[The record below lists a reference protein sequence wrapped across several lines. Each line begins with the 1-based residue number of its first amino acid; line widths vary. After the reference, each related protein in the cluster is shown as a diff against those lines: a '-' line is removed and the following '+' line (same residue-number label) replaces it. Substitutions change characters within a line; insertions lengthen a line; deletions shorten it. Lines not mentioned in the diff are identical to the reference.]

1 MKRVRLIAL
10 DMDGTLLLSDHATVP
25 QRNIDAIR
33 RAHQHG
39 VRVVISTGRLV
50 EDASDF
56 IRRLDLPCMIVA
68 ANGARAADGPM
79 PGGNWLYRCN
89 LTPED
94 AHAVLDILIP
104 SGMMIN
110 GFEDGAVNTVVD
122 GSGRK
127 YHLVYRGLIEDRY
140 GEEAIR
146 EAADRGIMKIF
157 VESGG
162 FAGSEYDPRI
172 APTRERIVS
181 SLPHLQVTSSAPGN
195 IEIMSPSAGKGTA
208 LSHIAAHYGLTRENV
223 MAVGDAA
230 NDLNMLEYAYHS
242 VAMGN
247 ATPEVLA
254 CCRYK
259 TATNDECGVA
269 EIIDQVV
276 DAILA
281 DREAENGGV

>member
-1 MKRVRLIAL
+1 MAVNRVKLIAL
-10 DMDGTLLLSDHATVP
+10 DMDGTLLLSDHQTVP

-33 RAHQHG
+33 RAHALG
-39 VRVVISTGRLV
+39 IRVAISTGRMI

-56 IRRLDLPCMIVA
+56 IRRLNLPCMIVA

-79 PGGNWLYRCN
+79 PGAQWLYRSHIA
-89 LTPED
+89 PAD
-94 AHAVLDILIP
+94 AHAALDILIP
-104 SGMMIN
+104 YGMMIN
-110 GFEDGAVNTVVD
+110 GFEDGIVNTVPD

-140 GEEAIR
+140 GEKPIR

-162 FAGSEYDPRI
+162 FAGSEFDPRI
-172 APTRERIVS
+172 APAREQIIRQ
-181 SLPHLQVTSSAPGN
+181 LPHLQVTSSAPGN
-195 IEIMSPSAGKGTA
+195 IEIMAPDAGKGTA
-208 LSHIAAHYGLTRENV
+208 LAQVAAYFGLTRENV
-223 MAVGDAA
+223 MAMGDAA

-259 TATNDECGVA
+259 TTTNDECGVA
-269 EIIDQVV
+269 DMIERVIE
-276 DAILA
+276 ATLA
-281 DREAENGGV
+281 SRGEQHV

>member
-1 MKRVRLIAL
+1 MNRVRLIAL
-10 DMDGTLLLSDHATVP
+10 DMDGTLLLSDHKTVP

-33 RAHQHG
+33 RAHALG
-39 VRVVISTGRLV
+39 IRVSISTGRMI

-56 IRRLDLPCMIVA
+56 IRRLDLPCLIVA

-79 PGGNWLYRCN
+79 PGAQWLYRSC
-89 LTPED
+89 LAPED
-94 AHAVLDILIP
+94 AHAVLDMLIP
-104 SGMMIN
+104 YGMMIN
-110 GFEDGAVNTVVD
+110 GFEDGVVNTIPD

-140 GEEAIR
+140 GEQAIR

-157 VESGG
+157 VETGG
-162 FAGSEYDPRI
+162 FAGSEFDPRI
-172 APTRERIVS
+172 APAREEIIR

-195 IEIMSPSAGKGTA
+195 IEIMAPDAGKGAA
-208 LSHIAAHYGLTRENV
+208 LAQVAAHFGLTRENV

-247 ATPEVLA
+247 ASPEVLA

-259 TATNDECGVA
+259 TAPNDECGVA
-269 EIIDQVV
+269 EIIERVI
-276 DAILA
+276 DAVLA
-281 DREAENGGV
+281 EREGKHG

>member
-1 MKRVRLIAL
+1 
-10 DMDGTLLLSDHATVP
+10 MDGTLLLSDHKTVP

-33 RAHQHG
+33 RAHQCG
-39 VRVVISTGRLV
+39 IRVVISTGRLI

-56 IRRLDLPCMIVA
+56 IRRLNLPCIIVA
-68 ANGARAADGPM
+68 ANGARASSGPM
-79 PGGNWLYRCN
+79 PGGRWIYRCDIE
-89 LTPED
+89 PED
-94 AHAVLDILIP
+94 AHAALDILIP
-104 SGMMIN
+104 TGMMIN
-110 GFEDGAVNTVVD
+110 GFEDGAVNTISD

-140 GEEAIR
+140 GETAIR

-162 FAGSEYDPRI
+162 FAGSEYDPRV
-172 APTRERIVS
+172 APAREKIVAA
-181 SLPHLQVTSSAPGN
+181 LPHLQVTSSAPGN

-208 LSHIAAHYGLTRENV
+208 LSHVAAHLGLTSENV

-247 ATPEVLA
+247 ATPEVLS
-254 CCRYK
+254 CCRYT

-269 EIIDQVV
+269 QIIDRVI
-276 DAILA
+276 DAVMA
-281 DREAENGGV
+281 DREGKNG